1 MEFTDNLHHPN
12 DLFQIEGLACRRMMT
27 TQANQSIPE
36 GVRDSILIFMKSAPF
51 AQSLKKAFDASG
63 YRSTTVNTEIA
74 ALTEI
79 KSVNPSLIIIDRE
92 SGSAATLRQLRALA
106 SVTIVAVETTVETC
120 GDDECIPD
128 YDREID
134 LVVCNQ
140 SPRQLVAR
148 VRAILRRR
156 APSIQ
161 PHTHYGVGN
170 IRMDLDRHEV
180 TVSGRTIELT
190 PKEFKILQQFLEA
203 PGRVFSRQE
212 MLNRVWGEGYALEE
226 HALDVHIH
234 SLRQKVELD
243 PTEPSLIV
251 TVRGIGYKLRS

>member
-1 MEFTDNLHHPN
+1 M
-12 DLFQIEGLACRRMMT
+12 A
-27 TQANQSIPE
+27 TQLKQSVPA
-36 GVRDSILIFMKSAPF
+36 GVTDSILIFMKSEPF
-51 AQSLKKAFDASG
+51 AQSLKKAFEANG
-63 YRSTTVNTEIA
+63 YRSAAVNTGAA
-74 ALTEI
+74 ALAEL
-79 KSVNPSLIIIDRE
+79 KSFTPSLIVIDRE
-92 SGSAATLRQLRALA
+92 SGTTEHLRQLRALA
-106 SVTIVAVETTVETC
+106 NVTIVAVETTVETC
-120 GDDECIPD
+120 GDDDCIQD

-156 APSIQ
+156 APQAQAAS
-161 PHTHYGVGN
+161 HYGVGN

-180 TVSGRTIELT
+180 TVSGRAIELT
-190 PKEFKILQQFLEA
+190 PKEFKILQQFLES

-212 MLNRVWGEGYALEE
+212 MLNRVWGDGYALEE

-234 SLRQKVELD
+234 SLRQKIELD
-243 PTEPSLIV
+243 PTEPNLIV

>member
-1 MEFTDNLHHPN
+1 
-12 DLFQIEGLACRRMMT
+12 MMT
-27 TQANQSIPE
+27 AQLKQPAPAGIT
-36 GVRDSILIFMKSAPF
+36 DSILIYMKSDPF
-51 AQSLKKAFDASG
+51 AQSLKKAFESNG
-63 YRSTTVNTEIA
+63 YQSVVVNTEQA
-74 ALTEI
+74 AVAEL
-79 KSVNPSLIIIDRE
+79 KSFVPSLMIIDRE
-92 SGSAATLRQLRALA
+92 AATMATIRQLRMIA
-106 SVTIVAVETTVETC
+106 VMTIVAVESSVETC
-120 GDDECIPD
+120 GDEDCMQD

-156 APSIQ
+156 VPRTQ
-161 PHTHYGVGN
+161 TNTHYGVGN

-180 TVSGRTIELT
+180 TVNGRVIELT
-190 PKEFKILQQFLEA
+190 PKEFKILHQFLEA
-203 PGRVFSRQE
+203 PGRVFSRQD

-243 PTEPSLIV
+243 PSEPSLIV